1 MSYIYWSLDIM
12 DFSIGAVGKSL
23 QSSFGPWLG
32 LVVNYLLAKVL
43 LSGENL
49 ISDGPIPAI
58 AYSVSWFST
67 SVTDME

>member
-1 MSYIYWSLDIM
+1 
-12 DFSIGAVGKSL
+12 
-23 QSSFGPWLG
+23 LG